1 MTLYKTQG
9 LRSSPSK
16 RVQVTS
22 SLFTYFKVKEKPLMT
37 TMFFKILDA
46 ALILKEKRGRKMI
59 INRLG

>member
-1 MTLYKTQG
+1 MYKTQG

-22 SLFTYFKVKEKPLMT
+22 SLFTYFRVKEKPLMT